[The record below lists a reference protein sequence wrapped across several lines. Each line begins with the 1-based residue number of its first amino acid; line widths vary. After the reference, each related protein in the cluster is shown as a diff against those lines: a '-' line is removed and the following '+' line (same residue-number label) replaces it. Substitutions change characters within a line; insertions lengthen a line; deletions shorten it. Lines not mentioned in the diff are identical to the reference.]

1 MLNFYEE
8 AKKGILLRFSDLNLS
23 MIINKHILFF
33 ASTATFNE
41 QFDVL
46 NDPDEVI
53 IHINIMEVP
62 TYKVLI
68 NSQKEKIKPAGLIC
82 RFYYWVQGFI
92 LLNKGTRY

>member
-1 MLNFYEE
+1 M
-8 AKKGILLRFSDLNLS
+8 KKRKKVFKSDFSDLKLR

-53 IHINIMEVP
+53 IDINIMEDP